1 MKYSIFKYMMISIF
15 FIFVVLIVI
24 VLISPTLYIKT
35 SNIINLLINNEE
47 IAFSLILSLTTS
59 LSAVFFATIFGIP
72 VAYVLSRYDFK
83 FKNLIDIIL
92 DIPLVLPPI
101 IIGLSLLVLLGPIGG
116 NYLAKIGLN
125 FVFTRLGIVMAQFVV
140 CAPLLIRSLKIAFSS
155 IDFKLEKAAMTLG
168 DNHFQVFKNI
178 TIPLSKDGIITGVTT
193 AWARAMGEFG
203 ATIML
208 AGATKYKTETLPIAV
223 YLNMNRGNLEMAVT
237 VSIVMIV
244 FSILIMGVLKI
255 YNSNQKRGVT
265 QWF

>member
-1 MKYSIFKYMMISIF
+1 MKHNIFKYIMISIF
-15 FIFVVLIVI
+15 IIFAVFIVV

-35 SNIINLLINNEE
+35 SNLINLLINNQE
-47 IAFSLILSLTTS
+47 ITFSLILSLTTS
-59 LSAVFFATIFGIP
+59 LSAVFMATIFGVP

-83 FKNLIDIIL
+83 FKNIIDIIL

-101 IIGLSLLVLLGPIGG
+101 ILGLSLLVLLGPIGG

-155 IDFKLEKAAMTLG
+155 IDPKLEKAAMTLG

-203 ATIML
+203 ATVML
-208 AGATKYKTETLPIAV
+208 AGATRFKTETLPIAV
-223 YLNMNRGNLEMAVT
+223 YLNMTTGDLEMAVT

-244 FSILIMGVLKI
+244 FSILIMGILKI
-255 YNSNQKRGVT
+255 YNNNQKRGVT